1 MKKPLGRG
9 LDSLIP
15 RNKDSVQANQENKIV
30 SNFFEVPLTDIL
42 PNDNQPRRVFDNQ
55 LLQELSESIKIK
67 GVIQPIIVTKLD
79 NGKYMI
85 IEGER
90 RWRASGLAGKKNIP
104 VIVRNVGTE
113 KERLELALIT
123 NAQRE
128 DLNAIELALS
138 YKKLMDEHNYKHED
152 LGLIVGISRSAVTN
166 RLRLLNLPK
175 EVLDLIEKKEI
186 SEGHARTLLAL
197 NDKKEIIRIANL
209 IKDKNLSVRDLENM
223 VKSYNSK
230 KDSKNNK
237 EKKQD
242 ANIITL
248 AKEMESFF
256 NSKVAIRP
264 SKKGGVINI
273 KYNSYDE
280 LDTIIKKIR
289 GEQC

>member
-15 RNKDSVQANQENKIV
+15 RSSEEAQVKHSGVV
-30 SNFFEVPLTDIL
+30 TSNFFELGLSEIV
-42 PNDNQPRRVFDNQ
+42 PNDNQPRRVFDKE
-55 LLQELSESIKIK
+55 LLEELAESIKLK

-90 RWRASGLAGKKNIP
+90 RWRASGIAGNMSIP
-104 VIVRNVGTE
+104 VVVPNTDTA

-128 DLNAIELALS
+128 DLNPVELAVA
-138 YKKLMDEHNYKHED
+138 YKKLMDEHSYKHED
-152 LGLIVGISRSAVTN
+152 LGIIVGKSRSAVTN
-166 RLRLLNLPK
+166 RLRLLNLPQ
-175 EVLDLIEKKEI
+175 EVLDLVENKEI
-186 SEGHARTLLAL
+186 SEGHARALLSL
-197 NDKKEIIRIANL
+197 EDKSEIIRIAHL
-209 IKDKNLSVRDLENM
+209 IRDKNLSVRDVENM
-223 VKSYNSK
+223 MKSCSK
-230 KDSKNNK
+230 PFEKK

-242 ANIITL
+242 ANMLEL
-248 AKEMESFF
+248 AREMEVFF
-256 NSKVAIRP
+256 NSKVDIKL
-264 SKKGGVINI
+264 SKKGGVIHI
-273 KYNSYDE
+273 KYSSDDE

>member
-15 RNKDSVQANQENKIV
+15 RSSEEAQAKHSGV
-30 SNFFEVPLTDIL
+30 VTSNFFELGLSEIV
-42 PNDNQPRRVFDNQ
+42 PNDNQPRHVFDKE
-55 LLQELSESIKIK
+55 LLEELAESIKLK

-90 RWRASGLAGKKNIP
+90 RWRASGIAGRQSIP
-104 VIVRNVGTE
+104 VVVRNTDTA

-128 DLNAIELALS
+128 DLNPVELAAA
-138 YKKLMDEHNYKHED
+138 YKKLMDEHSYKHED
-152 LGLIVGISRSAVTN
+152 LGVIVGKSRSAVTN

-186 SEGHARTLLAL
+186 SEGHARALLSL
-197 NDKKEIIRIANL
+197 DDKAEIIRIAHL
-209 IKDKNLSVRDLENM
+209 IKDKNLSVRDVENM
-223 VKSYNSK
+223 IKSRSK
-230 KDSKNNK
+230 PSEKK

-242 ANIITL
+242 ANMLEL
-248 AKEMESFF
+248 AREMEVFF
-256 NSKVAIRP
+256 NSKVDIKP

-273 KYNSYDE
+273 KYNSDDE

>member
-15 RNKDSVQANQENKIV
+15 RSSEEAQAKHSGV
-30 SNFFEVPLTDIL
+30 VTSNFFELGLTEIV
-42 PNDNQPRRVFDNQ
+42 PNDNQPRRVFNKE
-55 LLQELSESIKIK
+55 LLEELAESIKLK

-90 RWRASGLAGKKNIP
+90 RWRASGIAGRQSIP
-104 VIVRNVGTE
+104 VVVRNTYTA

-128 DLNAIELALS
+128 DLNPVELAVA
-138 YKKLMDEHNYKHED
+138 YKKLMDEHSYKHED
-152 LGLIVGISRSAVTN
+152 LGVIVGKSRSAVTN

-186 SEGHARTLLAL
+186 SEGHARALLSL
-197 NDKKEIIRIANL
+197 EDKSEIIRIAHL
-209 IKDKNLSVRDLENM
+209 IKDKNLSVRDVENM
-223 VKSYNSK
+223 IKSHNKPS
-230 KDSKNNK
+230 NNI

-242 ANIITL
+242 ANMLNL
-248 AKEMESFF
+248 AKEMEVFF
-256 NSKVAIRP
+256 NSKVDIKP

-273 KYNSYDE
+273 KYNSDDE

>member
-1 MKKPLGRG
+1 M
-9 LDSLIP
+9 
-15 RNKDSVQANQENKIV
+15 
-30 SNFFEVPLTDIL
+30 
-42 PNDNQPRRVFDNQ
+42 
-55 LLQELSESIKIK
+55 
-67 GVIQPIIVTKLD
+67 GVIQTIIVTKLD

-104 VIVRNVGTE
+104 VIVRNVDTE

-175 EVLDLIEKKEI
+175 EVLDLVEKKEI
-186 SEGHARTLLAL
+186 CDGHATTLLAR
-197 NDKKEIIRIANL
+197 NAKKEIIRIANL
-209 IKDKNLSVRDLENM
+209 IKDKNLYVRDSENM

-242 ANIITL
+242 ANIITI
-248 AKEMESFF
+248 AKEMESIF

>member
-15 RNKDSVQANQENKIV
+15 RSSEEAQAKHSGV
-30 SNFFEVPLTDIL
+30 VTSNFFELGLTEIV
-42 PNDNQPRRVFDNQ
+42 PNDNQPRRVFNKE
-55 LLQELSESIKIK
+55 LLEELAESIKLK

-90 RWRASGLAGKKNIP
+90 RWRASGIAGRQSIP
-104 VIVRNVGTE
+104 VVVRNTDTA

-128 DLNAIELALS
+128 DLNPVELAVA
-138 YKKLMDEHNYKHED
+138 YKKLMDEHSYKHED
-152 LGLIVGISRSAVTN
+152 LGVIVGKSRSAVTN

-186 SEGHARTLLAL
+186 SEGHARALLSL
-197 NDKKEIIRIANL
+197 EDKSEIIRIAHL
-209 IKDKNLSVRDLENM
+209 IKDKNLSVRDVENM
-223 VKSYNSK
+223 IKSHNKPS
-230 KDSKNNK
+230 NNI

-242 ANIITL
+242 ANMLNL
-248 AKEMESFF
+248 AKEMEVFF
-256 NSKVAIRP
+256 NSKVDIKP

-273 KYNSYDE
+273 KYNSDDE

>member
-15 RNKDSVQANQENKIV
+15 RSSEEAQAKHSGV
-30 SNFFEVPLTDIL
+30 VTSNFFELGLSEIV
-42 PNDNQPRRVFDNQ
+42 PNDNQPRHVF
-55 LLQELSESIKIK
+55 
-67 GVIQPIIVTKLD
+67 
-79 NGKYMI
+79 
-85 IEGER
+85 R
-90 RWRASGLAGKKNIP
+90 RWRASGIAGRQSIP
-104 VIVRNVGTE
+104 VVVRNTDTA

-128 DLNAIELALS
+128 DLNPVELAAA
-138 YKKLMDEHNYKHED
+138 YKKLMDEHSYKHED
-152 LGLIVGISRSAVTN
+152 LGVIVGKSRSAVTN

-186 SEGHARTLLAL
+186 SEGHARALLSL
-197 NDKKEIIRIANL
+197 DDKAEIIRIAHL
-209 IKDKNLSVRDLENM
+209 IKDKNLSVRDVENM
-223 VKSYNSK
+223 IKSRSK
-230 KDSKNNK
+230 PSEKK

-242 ANIITL
+242 ANL
-248 AKEMESFF
+248 LELSREMEVFF
-256 NSKVAIRP
+256 NSKVDIKP

-273 KYNSYDE
+273 KYNSDDE